1 MEEILIE
8 FVDTLD
14 GLLKKVTAKVGVDA
28 GLSKL
33 TINQFHYIDA
43 INHMGD
49 PTLTELA
56 AELAITKASITAGIN
71 KLIAMGY
78 VIKTQSSEDKRVFH
92 VRLTDAGEC
101 LVQAKYQA
109 LKEYGEFIRA
119 ALSEDEARQFEE
131 MLSKL
136 VKVFKG

>member
-1 MEEILIE
+1 MEKILIE

-14 GLLKKVTAKVGVDA
+14 GLLKKVTAKVGVDS

-43 INHMGD
+43 INNLGE
-49 PTLTELA
+49 PTFTELA
-56 AELAITKASITAGIN
+56 AELAVTKASVTAGIN

-92 VRLTDAGEC
+92 VGLTEAGGQ

-109 LKEYGEFIRA
+109 LAEYGEFITG
-119 ALSEDEARQFEE
+119 ALSENEARQFEE
-131 MLSKL
+131 ILTKL